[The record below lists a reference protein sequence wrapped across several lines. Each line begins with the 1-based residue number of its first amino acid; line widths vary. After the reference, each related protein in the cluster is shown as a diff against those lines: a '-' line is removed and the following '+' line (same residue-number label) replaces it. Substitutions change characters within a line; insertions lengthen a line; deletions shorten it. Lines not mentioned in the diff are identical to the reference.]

1 MELQGELMEQMGW
14 KTDMLNSKRKG
25 LRSSAYTSNKQ
36 NSGPS
41 KTERVQN
48 WLCLGTEAAQE

>member
-41 KTERVQN
+41 KTE
-48 WLCLGTEAAQE
+48 